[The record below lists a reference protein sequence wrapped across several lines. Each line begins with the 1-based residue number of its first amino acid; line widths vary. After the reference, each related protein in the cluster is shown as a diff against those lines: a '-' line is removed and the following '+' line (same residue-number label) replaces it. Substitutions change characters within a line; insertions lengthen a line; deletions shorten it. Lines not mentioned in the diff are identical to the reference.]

1 MYTMQVLVYAFLILV
16 MYFLG
21 GVSKIMS
28 FSPTVNGLQ
37 SMLGVKMPKIFYR
50 FAILCAIMLEIVA
63 PVIILL
69 SLQTNMYQEYAYYS
83 SIMLAIFTVL
93 VTLIYHFPTTEGEY
107 YSFMKNLSATGGLL
121 LLSTQF

>member
-16 MYFLG
+16 MYFLS

-28 FSPTVNGLQ
+28 FSSTVNGLHF
-37 SMLGVKMPKIFYR
+37 MFGVKMPKIFYR
-50 FAILCAIMLEIVA
+50 IAILCAIMLEIVA

-93 VTLIYHFPTTEGEY
+93 VTLIYHFPTSEGEY

>member
-1 MYTMQVLVYAFLILV
+1 MQVLVYAFLILV
-16 MYFLG
+16 MYFLS

-28 FSPTVNGLQ
+28 FSSTVNGLQ
-37 SMLGVKMPKIFYR
+37 YMFGVKMPKIFYR
-50 FAILCAIMLEIVA
+50 IAILCAIMLEIVA